1 MKPLTKSDLANIEA
15 YKQLLTM
22 LNNDI
27 ENAKTGLNT
36 PQEKAHL
43 VFNLSQQRS
52 DLIQSA
58 KKNYPAIN
66 WVLEAINSK
75 SDVKKFKDK
84 VIFKLN
90 LN

>member
-1 MKPLTKSDLANIEA
+1 MNLYSKSDLANIQA
-15 YKQLLTM
+15 YRELLNM

-27 ENAKTGLNT
+27 EQVKTGLNT

-43 VFNLSQQRS
+43 VFNLSRQRS
-52 DLIQSA
+52 DLIAMA

-66 WVLEAINSK
+66 WVQETIKLNKDI
-75 SDVKKFKDK
+75 KKIKDK
-84 VIFKLN
+84 VIFNLN

>member
-1 MKPLTKSDLANIEA
+1 MNLYSKSDLANIEA
-15 YKQLLTM
+15 YKQILNM

-27 ENAKTGLNT
+27 EQAKTGLNT

-43 VFNLSQQRS
+43 VFNLSRQRS
-52 DLIQSA
+52 DLIATA
-58 KKNYPAIN
+58 KKNYPLIN
-66 WVLEAINSK
+66 WVQETIKLNKDI
-75 SDVKKFKDK
+75 KKIKQN

>member
-1 MKPLTKSDLANIEA
+1 MKPLSKSDLANIQA
-15 YKQLLTM
+15 YRELLNM

-27 ENAKTGLNT
+27 EQAKTGLNT

-43 VFNLSQQRS
+43 VFNLSRQRS
-52 DLIQSA
+52 DLIATA

-66 WVLEAINSK
+66 WVQETIKLNKDI
-75 SDVKKFKDK
+75 KKIKQN

>member
-27 ENAKTGLNT
+27 ENAKNSMNT

-43 VFNLSQQRS
+43 VFLLSQQRS
-52 DLIQSA
+52 DLIQNA
-58 KKNYPAIN
+58 KKNYPTVN
-66 WVLEAINSK
+66 WVREAINLN
-75 SDVKKFKDK
+75 SDIKKIKDK

>member
-27 ENAKTGLNT
+27 ETAKNSMNT

-52 DLIQSA
+52 NLIQNA
-58 KKNYPAIN
+58 RKNYPDIN
-66 WVLEAINSK
+66 WVREAINLN

>member
-15 YKQLLTM
+15 YKELLNM

-27 ENAKTGLNT
+27 EQAKTGLNT
-36 PQEKAHL
+36 QQEKAHL
-43 VFNLSQQRS
+43 VFNLSRQRS
-52 DLIQSA
+52 ELIA
-58 KKNYPAIN
+58 TARKHYPAIN
-66 WVLEAINSK
+66 WVLMAINSK

>member
-1 MKPLTKSDLANIEA
+1 MKPLTKSDITNIEA
-15 YKQLLTM
+15 YKELLNM

-27 ENAKTGLNT
+27 EQAKIGLNT

-43 VFNLSQQRS
+43 VFNLSRQRS
-52 DLIQSA
+52 DLIAMA
-58 KKNYPAIN
+58 KKNYPLIN
-66 WVLEAINSK
+66 WVQETIKLNK
-75 SDVKKFKDK
+75 DVRKIKQD